1 MKVWKLYEAFAKLN
15 KDNKEINSE
24 NFTEGFEVLMQR
36 TISEKIKV
44 LEMLQKL
51 VNWLFHLIFN
61 NRKMKPSF
69 FFGKNG

>member
-36 TISEKIKV
+36 TISEKI
-44 LEMLQKL
+44 
-51 VNWLFHLIFN
+51 
-61 NRKMKPSF
+61 SF
-69 FFGKNG
+69 RRNVTKIR